1 MASPPGTKCINLKTV
16 MWQRAS
22 QYSTWMQLWWVRRQE
37 LDCFL
42 FPFMLM
48 LEPCRQRAAQPA
60 SLPGTEV
67 PTVPGWGP
75 ALLRLNYTIRKEMM
89 MWKVWWGLGRNVA
102 GGSCSQVK
110 CHQRVCVGACSLR
123 GNFGQLRMSCLSS
136 FLLCCN
142 AFVLKPIA
150 SLHCRVVVRKMR
162 GEQECSFNT

>member
-110 CHQRVCVGACSLR
+110 CHQRVCVGACSL
-123 GNFGQLRMSCLSS
+123 GGEFWTAKDELPVF
-136 FLLCCN
+136 FLV
-142 AFVLKPIA
+142 VLQCFCVEA
-150 SLHCRVVVRKMR
+150 HRFAALQGGC
-162 GEQECSFNT
+162 